1 MGLQEADLMA
11 KELTNTM
18 DANAILAVDAGS
30 TTSKARLFGRV
41 GDSYRYL
48 GSGEAP
54 TTVEAPVEDV
64 TIGVR
69 NAIADLERVT
79 NHRIMGDNGL
89 LMPLKGDEGIDMF
102 VSTCS
107 AGGGL
112 QMIVLGLIPSI
123 SAKSAEK
130 AALGAGAIVMDVF
143 AHDDGRTEDER
154 INSLYLLRPDMIL
167 FTGGFEGG
175 AVDELE
181 YLARALSLARPPPRQ
196 GSGYK
201 VPVVFAG
208 NKDAMSLISKIL
220 GDEFSLTQVD
230 NIRPTLEI
238 ENLGPTQKMIQNLF
252 MEHVMAHAP
261 GYSKLADWVSVPIMP
276 TPMAEGRMFQVLAE
290 SSGEN
295 VLGVGLGGATT
306 NIYSVYD
313 GEFVR
318 TVSANL
324 GMSYSIYNV
333 LNTANTANVSRWLPF
348 EIQAKDLSDNIR
360 NKALHPT
367 IIPQTLKELM
377 MEHAIARESIRLAF
391 ETHQSLTVTPVP
403 RYLDIASWE
412 THGRW
417 SDTLL
422 PKEEKSYLD
431 TRRLNWIVG
440 TGGLLSHS
448 PRRAQAALILIDSF
462 QPQGVTK
469 LAQDSVFMIPHLG
482 ILSTVNSKAAVEIF
496 HRDCLVRLGTCITF
510 TGKGK
515 EGTNVG
521 TITLNHPKEEK
532 LEKNIVYGTLTR
544 IKLGPDEI
552 CEIEV
557 NPSSRFDV
565 GKGRGKA
572 ITTKVEGGEVGLI
585 IDARGRPLQ
594 LPEERDAR
602 RSKLLEWFNELEAY
616 PQRKD
621 GDH

>member
-1 MGLQEADLMA
+1 
-11 KELTNTM
+11 
-18 DANAILAVDAGS
+18 
-30 TTSKARLFGRV
+30 
-41 GDSYRYL
+41 L

-54 TTVEAPVEDV
+54 TTVEAPVENV

-69 NAIADLERVT
+69 NAIADLERAT
-79 NHRIMGDNGL
+79 DRRMIGDSGL
-89 LMPLKGDEGIDMF
+89 LMPSKGDEGVDMF
-102 VSTCS
+102 IATCS

-112 QMIVLGLIPSI
+112 QMIVLGLIPRI
-123 SAKSAEK
+123 SAMSARK

-167 FTGGFEGG
+167 FTGGFDGG
-175 AVDELE
+175 AADELE

-196 GSGYK
+196 GSGFK
-201 VPVVFAG
+201 VPVLFAG
-208 NKDAMSLISKIL
+208 NKNAMPLISKIL
-220 GDEFSLTQVD
+220 GDEFCLTQVD

-261 GYSKLADWVSVPIMP
+261 GCSKLADWVSVPIMP
-276 TPMAEGRMFQVLAE
+276 TPMAEGRMFQVLAQ

-306 NIYSVYD
+306 NVYSVFD

-333 LNTANTANVSRWLPF
+333 LSEAKAANISRWLPF
-348 EIQAKDLSDNIR
+348 EVKPRELFDAIR

-377 MEHAIARESIRLAF
+377 VEHAIARESIRLAF
-391 ETHQSLTVTPVP
+391 EAHQSLTVTAVP
-403 RYLDIASWE
+403 HYLDIANWK
-412 THGRW
+412 TKGRW

-431 TRRLNWIVG
+431 MKRLHWIVG

-448 PRRAQAALILIDSF
+448 PRRAQSALILMDAF
-462 QPQGVTK
+462 QPLGVTK

-482 ILSTVNSKAAVEIF
+482 VLSTVNNKAAVEIF
-496 HRDCLVRLGTCITF
+496 HRDCLIRLGTCIAF
-510 TGKGK
+510 AGRGK
-515 EGTNVG
+515 EGENVG
-521 TITLNHPKEEK
+521 TLIVKLPRGGS
-532 LEKNIVYGTLTR
+532 LEKAITYGTLYR
-544 IKLGPDEI
+544 IKLGQGEV

-557 NPSSRFDV
+557 KPRPRYDV
-565 GKGRGKA
+565 GKGRGKVLA
-572 ITTKVEGGEVGLI
+572 TRIEGGEVGLV

-594 LPEERDAR
+594 LPEDGEVR
-602 RSKLLEWFNELEAY
+602 RTKLLEWFKELEAY
-616 PQRKD
+616 PKGPD
-621 GDH
+621 EVEGW

>member
-1 MGLQEADLMA
+1 MV
-11 KELTNTM
+11 
-18 DANAILAVDAGS
+18 LAVDAGS

-41 GDSYRYL
+41 GNSYRYL

-69 NAIADLERVT
+69 NAIAELERVT
-79 NHRIMGDNGL
+79 DRRIMGDAGL
-89 LMPLKGDEGIDMF
+89 IMPSKGIEGVDMF
-102 VSTCS
+102 IATCS

-112 QMIVLGLIPSI
+112 QMIVLGLIPRI

-154 INSLYLLRPDMIL
+154 IESLYTLRPDMIL
-167 FTGGFEGG
+167 FTGGFDGG
-175 AVDELE
+175 AINQLE
-181 YLARALSLARPPPRQ
+181 YLAKELSLARPPPRQ
-196 GSGYK
+196 GSGFK

-208 NKDAMSLISKIL
+208 NKDAMPLISSVL
-220 GDEFSLTQVD
+220 GKEFSLMQVD

-238 ENLGPTQKMIQNLF
+238 ENLGPTQKMIQSLF

-261 GYSKLADWVSVPIMP
+261 GCSKLADWVSVPIMP
-276 TPMAEGRMFQVLAE
+276 TPMAEGHMFQVLAE

-333 LNTANTANVSRWLPF
+333 LSTAKADNVSRWLPF
-348 EIQAKDLSDNIR
+348 EVQAKDLFDSIR

-377 MEHAIARESIRLAF
+377 IEHAIARESIRMAF
-391 ETHQSLTVTPVP
+391 EAHQSLTVTPVP

-431 TRRLNWIVG
+431 MKRLHWIVG

-448 PRRAQAALILIDSF
+448 PRRAQAALILIDAF
-462 QPQGVTK
+462 QPLGVTK

-482 ILSTVNSKAAVEIF
+482 ILSTVNNRAAMEIF
-496 HRDCLVRLGTCITF
+496 HRDCLVRLGTCVTFGGRGREEEDVGRITVRF
-510 TGKGK
+510 PKG
-515 EGTNVG
+515 GS
-521 TITLNHPKEEK
+521 
-532 LEKNIVYGTLTR
+532 LEKDILYGTLKR
-544 IKLGPDEI
+544 VKLGQGEV

-557 NPSSRFDV
+557 EPKARFDA
-565 GKGRGKA
+565 GKGRGKTVA
-572 ITTKVEGGEVGLI
+572 ARIEGGEVGLI

-594 LPEERDAR
+594 VPEDGEAR
-602 RSKLLEWFNELEAY
+602 RNKLLEWFKELEAY
-616 PQRKD
+616 PRNSTEAD
-621 GDH
+621 EE